1 MGGLR
6 RPGLR
11 ALADLER
18 VLHRN
23 HRAGPVRVRYVDQGR
38 GGVRAEGAG
47 GVTATI
53 PVSTLP
59 GRAAVAAELAAGVEV
74 AVDGEPVLLL
84 RQARHGLGRRA
95 RVLEV
100 IDLGRGWVPPGA
112 WFRARGLSGNASLEA
127 EGRIL
132 VRVREPW
139 FTTVVAPG
147 VPDELVVVH
156 AAVAVGLGEAVRL

>member
-23 HRAGPVRVRYVDQGR
+23 HPAGPVRVRYVDGGR

-59 GRAAVAAELAAGVEV
+59 GRAAVAAELAAGVE
-74 AVDGEPVLLL
+74 AAIDGQPVLLL
-84 RQARHGLGRRA
+84 CQTGHGLRRSA
-95 RVLEV
+95 RVLDV
-100 IDLGRGWVPPGA
+100 ADLGRGLVPEGA
-112 WFRARGLSGNASLEA
+112 RFRARGLSGTASLEA
-127 EGRIL
+127 GSRTL

-139 FTTVVAPG
+139 FTTIVAPG
-147 VPDELVVVH
+147 VPDELVVLH

>member
-11 ALADLER
+11 AVADLER
-18 VLHRN
+18 VLHPG
-23 HRAGPVRVRYVDQGR
+23 HPAGPVRVQFVEGGR
-38 GGVRAEGAG
+38 GGVRAEGAR
-47 GVTATI
+47 GVTVTI

-74 AVDGEPVLLL
+74 AVDGQPVLLL
-84 RQARHGLGRRA
+84 RQTGHGLRRRA
-95 RVLEV
+95 RVLDV
-100 IDLGRGWVPPGA
+100 IDLGRGLVPPGA
-112 WFRARGLSGNASLEA
+112 RFRARGLSGTASLEA
-127 EGRIL
+127 GGRTL
-132 VRVREPW
+132 VRIREPL
-139 FTTVVAPG
+139 FTTAVAPG

>member
-11 ALADLER
+11 AVADLER

-23 HRAGPVRVRYVDQGR
+23 HPAGPVRVRYVDQGL
-38 GGVRAEGAG
+38 GGVRADGAG
-47 GVTATI
+47 GVTVTI
-53 PVSTLP
+53 PVSTLR
-59 GRAAVAAELAAGVEV
+59 GRSAVAAELAAGVEV
-74 AVDGEPVLLL
+74 AVDGDPVLLL
-84 RQARHGLGRRA
+84 RQAGHGRGRDA
-95 RVLEV
+95 RVIEV

-112 WFRARGLSGNASLEA
+112 RFRGRGLSGNASLEA
-127 EGRIL
+127 DGRTL